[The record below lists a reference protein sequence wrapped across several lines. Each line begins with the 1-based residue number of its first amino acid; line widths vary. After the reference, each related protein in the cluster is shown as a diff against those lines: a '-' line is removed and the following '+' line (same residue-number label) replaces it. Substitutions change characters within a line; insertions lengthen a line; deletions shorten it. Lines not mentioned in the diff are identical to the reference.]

1 MRNFFLNAAS
11 PAATEPAQPN
21 TSWRWLLLVCALL
34 AVPASAAPFKGEAVE
49 RERILPP
56 ADSMLVIG
64 LENTASAGAPDP
76 CASAGTQAA
85 LGQCSYEGFLKAT
98 AAMSAQLRQVEAGLK
113 PGQRTTWRRVQKAW
127 LTYRTQ
133 ACHFE
138 SSQLANASERAT
150 AQWTCAA
157 RMTRERS
164 AELSRLT
171 ACGDGDVACPIPIRP
186 GGKMSRIFSRRR

>member
-1 MRNFFLNAAS
+1 MPTHEAALVAGVAGS
-11 PAATEPAQPN
+11 VRPDAA
-21 TSWRWLLLVCALL
+21 
-34 AVPASAAPFKGEAVE
+34 
-49 RERILPP
+49 
-56 ADSMLVIG
+56 
-64 LENTASAGAPDP
+64 DP
-76 CASAGTQAA
+76 CADAGTQAA
-85 LGQCSYEGFLKAT
+85 RGECSYEGFLKASV
-98 AAMSAQLRQVEAGLK
+98 AMSGQLRQLEAALK

-138 SSQLANASERAT
+138 SSQLANAGERAT

-171 ACGDGDVACPIPIRP
+171 ACGDGDVACPTPIRA
-186 GGKMSRIFSRRR
+186 GGKLSSIFSRRR

>member
-1 MRNFFLNAAS
+1 MPLSNRLPAEFLGM
-11 PAATEPAQPN
+11 
-21 TSWRWLLLVCALL
+21 LLACALH
-34 AVPASAAPFKGEAVE
+34 AIPASAALIKGEAVD
-49 RERILPP
+49 RERIMAP
-56 ADSMLVIG
+56 ANSMLVIS
-64 LENTASAGAPDP
+64 LEDAARASAPDP
-76 CASAGTQAA
+76 CANAGTQAA
-85 LGQCSYEGFLKAT
+85 RGECSYESFLKAS
-98 AAMSAQLRQVEAGLK
+98 AAMSGQLRQLEAALK

-171 ACGDGDVACPIPIRP
+171 ACGDADAACPTPIRP
-186 GGKMSRIFSRRR
+186 GGKLSSIFSRRR